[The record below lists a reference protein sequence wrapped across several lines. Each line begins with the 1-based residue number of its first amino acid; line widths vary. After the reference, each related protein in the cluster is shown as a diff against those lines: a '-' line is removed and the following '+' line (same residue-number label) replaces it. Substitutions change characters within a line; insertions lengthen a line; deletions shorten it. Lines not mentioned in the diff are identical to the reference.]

1 VTGRV
6 SLSQSSPRID
16 EVWSWYSTSAQAL
29 AAYKQTI
36 KASIVDKRVV
46 CPDFVGFS
54 LNDVDQHFGR
64 QQEELELMVALALLI
79 AAEGELRRDY
89 WTRVY
94 ERRKDELSRHFREI
108 HKHRGKRVL
117 LEQHILAGWR
127 RYRPEARSSVN
138 EFIAALRYRHWL
150 AHGRY
155 WVASF
160 GRRYD
165 PEDVWLIVKDLL
177 CKTQLMMP

>member
-1 VTGRV
+1 MTGRV
-6 SLSQSSPRID
+6 ILSQSSPRID
-16 EVWSWYSTSAQAL
+16 EAWSWYSTSAQAL
-29 AAYKQTI
+29 AAYMQTI

-54 LNDVDQHFGR
+54 LNDVDQHFSR
-64 QQEELELMVALALLI
+64 QQEELELMAVLALLI

-94 ERRKDELSRHFREI
+94 ERRKDELSRHFREVY
-108 HKHRGKRVL
+108 KDRGKRVS
-117 LEQHILAGWR
+117 LEQHILEGWR
-127 RYRPEARSSVN
+127 RYRPETRSSVN
-138 EFIAALRYRHWL
+138 QFTAALRYRHWL

-155 WVASF
+155 WVARF
-160 GRRYD
+160 GRRYS

-177 CKTQLMMP
+177 CKTQLMQL